1 MLLEGEVLQMI
12 AEQKDSL
19 KEVSDRDLGW
29 KQINYFQN
37 NVERMAYD
45 EYKRAGLPIGNGLV
59 EGACKFVVGKRFK
72 GSGMRWKKADNVQVL
87 KGRLAK
93 LNGTLEDYFRARPR
107 SWNLKV
113 S

>member
-12 AEQKDSL
+12 AEQKESL

-45 EYKRAGLPIGNGLV
+45 EYKRAGLPIGSGLV

-72 GSGMRWKKADNVQVL
+72 GSGMRWKKAPRAPTTMFL
-87 KGRLAK
+87 PRLWICA
-93 LNGTLEDYFRARPR
+93 A
-107 SWNLKV
+107 
-113 S
+113 